1 MTDALIE
8 AVKAGDA
15 ARVRELLDAD
25 AALAN
30 ARTPDG
36 VSLVAFACYYRKPEI
51 ASLIA
56 SRKGALDLWEACC
69 VGDVVRVRELVS
81 AAPEQIGALSPDGHT
96 PLGLACFFNHE
107 PLARYLV
114 DAGADVK
121 QVSPTGSRQ
130 AIHAAAASG
139 NVAIARLLLNAG
151 ADPNATQEG
160 GFTPLHS
167 AAASGNNEL
176 VRLLIERGADPNA
189 RTATGQTPAAIAKE
203 RGFEG
208 VIS

>member
-1 MTDALIE
+1 
-8 AVKAGDA
+8 
-15 ARVRELLDAD
+15 
-25 AALAN
+25 
-30 ARTPDG
+30 
-36 VSLVAFACYYRKPEI
+36 
-51 ASLIA
+51 
-56 SRKGALDLWEACC
+56 
-69 VGDVVRVRELVS
+69 
-81 AAPEQIGALSPDGHT
+81 
-96 PLGLACFFNHE
+96 
-107 PLARYLV
+107 
-114 DAGADVK
+114 
-121 QVSPTGSRQ
+121 
-130 AIHAAAASG
+130 
-139 NVAIARLLLNAG
+139 VAIARLLLNAG